1 MHVLDLGYPQP
12 ELEVITTT
20 LVLNLPR
27 SHLRYLPRFRQ
38 LKLLSSRTSVIIYLQ
53 GLLLVH
59 LRRNFWFGNENDI
72 INVLRLEGHYW
83 FF

>member
-72 INVLRLEGHYW
+72 ITVLRLEDHCW